1 MNVQKTFETG
11 TVHLL
16 TNGTSLHQK
25 HRHVETSWCYN
36 TKSDF
41 KLVLIFLIWLTLYC
55 SMCICLFVYLFAWMG
70 EQSHPCG
77 QVPHC
82 ESTWGSR
89 GIDPDIVD
97 GSW

>member
-41 KLVLIFLIWLTLYC
+41 KLVLIFLI
-55 SMCICLFVYLFAWMG
+55 
-70 EQSHPCG
+70 
-77 QVPHC
+77 
-82 ESTWGSR
+82 
-89 GIDPDIVD
+89 
-97 GSW
+97 